1 MIRNVCSKMYYLLHK
16 MIDTTHEPCV
26 IAELDADVLCDAPL
40 WGEDGH
46 TLLLI
51 RDESSPQPR
60 VAPVHL
66 VQPGHLQALVE
77 HHLVVRQ
84 LEAHKPPNQ
93 ALPGG
98 ERDTH

>member
-1 MIRNVCSKMYYLLHK
+1 MVRNVRSKMYYLN
-16 MIDTTHEPCV
+16 DTTHEPCV

-40 WGEDGH
+40 WWEDGH
-46 TLLLI
+46 TLLLV
-51 RDESSPQPR
+51 RDEGSPQPR

-84 LEAHKPPNQ
+84 LEAHKPPRPS
-93 ALPGG
+93 L
-98 ERDTH
+98 ERETPIEI